1 MVSSKMIKSSGKH
14 LVTSGNTVS
23 VRAIPTFSFEHWK
36 GNNSG
41 ALIKLIKKTDDPLI
55 VFKSFI
61 SSRTQNHDMVNV
73 FSSNDNYVDPMFTIR
88 DLQGWNERYGLPY
101 AYQKFLQACDLDK
114 YYEPIPMDADIS
126 KIKKAPL
133 RA

>member
-1 MVSSKMIKSSGKH
+1 MVSDKMIKSSNKH

-23 VRAIPTFSFEHWK
+23 VKAIPTFTFEHWK

-41 ALIKLIKKTDDPLI
+41 ALTKIIKKTDDPLI

-61 SSRTQNHDMVNV
+61 TSKSQNHDMVNV
-73 FSSNDNYVDPMFTIR
+73 FSSNGNYVDPMFTIR
-88 DLQGWNERYGLPY
+88 DLQGWNEKYGLPY
-101 AYQKFLQACDLDK
+101 AYAKFLQACDLDR
-114 YYEPIPMDADIS
+114 YYEQIQMDADIT
-126 KIKKAPL
+126 KIKKAPR